1 MTRSK
6 SPSLASIQGTRPSS
20 GRSYSWFSYPDA
32 PQESRA
38 LQNLLMAFVWKP
50 YYLLF
55 VSFLPSSF
63 KHPCPPAFVR
73 RQAALSQA
81 RRIIYPF
88 CFFCQYP
95 FLLFLTF
102 FSSFLRRKLSFRRAL
117 LGRNGNHSITQHKN
131 CQYLFAVFFHFL
143 LKTSGFNVIK

>member
-20 GRSYSWFSYPDA
+20 GRSYSWFSYPGA
-32 PQESRA
+32 PQENRA

-63 KHPCPPAFVR
+63 KNPCLRNSRFIGPLYRKQERLYNLSLFFVNTV
-73 RQAALSQA
+73 S
-81 RRIIYPF
+81 
-88 CFFCQYP
+88 FF
-95 FLLFLTF
+95 FSTF
-102 FSSFLRRKLSFRRAL
+102 FSSRSRRSFSAPRSFGAQRNTTYHTHLKLSICRA
-117 LGRNGNHSITQHKN
+117 
-131 CQYLFAVFFHFL
+131 AFFQFFPKKIDL
-143 LKTSGFNVIK
+143 NEIK

>member
-1 MTRSK
+1 MTK

-20 GRSYSWFSYPDA
+20 GRSYSWFSYPGA

-63 KHPCPPAFVR
+63 KNPCLRNSRFIGLLYRKQERLYNLSLFFVNTVSFFFFNFFFKPFKKELLG
-73 RQAALSQA
+73 AALFWGATEHNISHSLKTVNMS
-81 RRIIYPF
+81 R
-88 CFFCQYP
+88 CFF
-95 FLLFLTF
+95 FSF
-102 FSSFLRRKLSFRRAL
+102 FRKK
-117 LGRNGNHSITQHKN
+117 SI
-131 CQYLFAVFFHFL
+131 
-143 LKTSGFNVIK
+143 